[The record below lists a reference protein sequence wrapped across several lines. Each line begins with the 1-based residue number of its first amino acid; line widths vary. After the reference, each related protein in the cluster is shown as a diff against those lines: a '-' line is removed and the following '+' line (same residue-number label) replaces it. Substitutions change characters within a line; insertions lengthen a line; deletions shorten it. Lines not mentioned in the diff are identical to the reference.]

1 MIKKILLW
9 GSLSLLLLLIAGI
22 IAVGMSL
29 GKIIKVGIETAGP
42 KITQTSF
49 KVDSVNLSV
58 LSGSAGING
67 FVLGNPDGFK
77 SVSAVSLGKAAVS
90 IVPGSILSDKIII
103 HSVEVRDA
111 EITFEGNP
119 FGANNLKQIM
129 DNVNAL
135 AGGGSASTTAPA
147 ASTPATASGNKPAK
161 KLEVDDFLISGAKVH
176 ASITGIPGVGVKEI
190 TVPIPDI
197 HFSDLGKGNDGITA
211 GELTQKILGEITA
224 DTIKSLASSVAD
236 LGKNLTGAAT
246 GILSGAVGSGTNG
259 VGAGVDTLKKGL
271 GGLFGK

>member
-9 GSLSLLLLLIAGI
+9 GGLALLLLLVAGVIAI
-22 IAVGMSL
+22 GMSL
-29 GKIIKVGIETAGP
+29 GKIVKTGIETVGP

-49 KVDSVNLSV
+49 KVDSVNLSP
-58 LSGSAGING
+58 LSGAAGING
-67 FVLGNPDGFK
+67 FVLGNPDGYK
-77 SVSAVSLGKAAVS
+77 SAQAISLGKAAVS
-90 IVPGSILSDKIII
+90 IVPGSILSDKIVVR
-103 HSVEVRDA
+103 SVEVRDA
-111 EITFEGNP
+111 EITFEGSP
-119 FGANNLKQIM
+119 FGANNLKKIM

-135 AGGGSASTTAPA
+135 AGGSSAGTNAPA
-147 ASTPATASGNKPAK
+147 ATGASKPGK

-176 ASITGIPGVGVKEI
+176 ASITGIPGVNIKEI
-190 TVPIPDI
+190 TVTIPDI

-211 GELTQKILGEITA
+211 GELVQKILGEVTA
-224 DTIKSLASSVAD
+224 GTVKALASSVSD

-246 GILSGAVGSGTNG
+246 GILSGAVGNGTNA

>member
-9 GSLSLLLLLIAGI
+9 GGLALLLLLVAGV

-29 GKIIKVGIETAGP
+29 GKIVKTGIETVGP

-49 KVDSVNLSV
+49 KVDSVNLSP
-58 LSGSAGING
+58 LSGAAGING

-77 SVSAVSLGKAAVS
+77 SAQAISLGKAAVS

-135 AGGGSASTTAPA
+135 AGGGAASTNTPAANTPA
-147 ASTPATASGNKPAK
+147 ASGANKPAK

-176 ASITGIPGVGVKEI
+176 ASITGIPGIGVKEI

-211 GELTQKILGEITA
+211 GELVQKILGEVTT
-224 DTIKSLASSVAD
+224 DTVKALASSVSD

-246 GILSGAVGSGTNG
+246 GILSGAVGNGTNA

>member
-9 GSLSLLLLLIAGI
+9 GGLALLLLLVAGVL
-22 IAVGMSL
+22 AVGMSL
-29 GKIIKVGIETAGP
+29 GKIVKTGIETVGP

-49 KVDSVNLSV
+49 RVDSVNLSP
-58 LSGSAGING
+58 LSGAAGING
-67 FVLGNPDGFK
+67 FVLGNPDGYK
-77 SVSAVSLGKAAVS
+77 SAQAISLGKAAVS

-111 EITFEGNP
+111 EITFEGSP

-135 AGGGSASTTAPA
+135 AGGGAAGTNAPA
-147 ASTPATASGNKPAK
+147 ASTPAASGNKPGK

-176 ASITGIPGVGVKEI
+176 ASITGIPGLAVKEI

-211 GELTQKILGEITA
+211 GELVQKILGQVTA
-224 DTIKSLASSVAD
+224 DTVKALANSVSD
-236 LGKNLTGAAT
+236 LSKNLTGAAKD
-246 GILSGAVGSGTNG
+246 ILSGAAANGTNA